1 MTMIAAEIVEGM
13 GDAAFAARPQEGIIA
28 WNEDA
33 QRLLGYRSSD
43 VLGRPCHQV
52 LAGRDVFG
60 NEFCCESCAL
70 VRMAQSREAIARF
83 DVRYRHK
90 SGRVVPVGV
99 SIVVIPNGSPSQVD
113 LIHVLDSR
121 RLKPAKDRRGSGRTS
136 LFHDPNPHRQEARS
150 SPVSSSFHLT
160 RREIEVLRLMGEG
173 FGTRAIAG
181 QLNISVAT
189 TRNHI
194 QNILNRLEVHSRLE
208 AVSVARRCC
217 LI

>member
-1 MTMIAAEIVEGM
+1 MIAAEIVDGT

-33 QRLLGYRSSD
+33 QRLLGYRNCD

-60 NEFCCESCAL
+60 NEFCSESCAL
-70 VRMAQSREAIARF
+70 VRMAQNREAIARF
-83 DVRYRHK
+83 EIRYRHK
-90 SGRVVPVGV
+90 SGREVPVGV
-99 SIVVIPNGSPSQVD
+99 SIVVVPNGSPSQVD
-113 LIHVLDSR
+113 IIHVLESR
-121 RLKPAKDRRGSGRTS
+121 RLEPPMDRRGSGRDS
-136 LFHDPNPHRQEARS
+136 HFLGRDRRGRES
-150 SPVSSSFHLT
+150 SASRGASTVHLT
-160 RREIEVLRLMGEG
+160 PREIEVLRLMAEG
-173 FGTRAIAG
+173 LGTRAIAG

-194 QNILNRLEVHSRLE
+194 QNILTRLEVHSRLE
-208 AVSVARRCC
+208 AVSVARRCY